1 MKHEIDLKNYEIRTD
16 LIDFYLNNCIYNNN
30 YKNINIKRYYNDSN
44 KMNKGNYTVISY
56 DDITDT
62 DNYYNVCDV
71 LIKELNYILKKNN
84 INEKDSCLI
93 VGLGNNESTPDSLGP
108 KTIENVI
115 VTNPI
120 YELNEL
126 DEGFRRTYKIIP
138 NVYANTGIE
147 TMEYIKSITNTINP
161 DFIIIIDALASES
174 TERINKTIQIS
185 DCGISPG
192 SGVGNNR
199 MELSNIFFWKKVIVI
214 GIPTVVDASI
224 IAFDTINYLYK
235 NYAYNKKNLK
245 NPKNRFILY
254 NNITYNEEIDSIS
267 KENLFGIIGKLD
279 NNELKQLVY
288 EVLSP
293 VGLNTM
299 VTTKEIDF
307 MIKKESELLGYAI
320 NKVLHKK
327 YR

>member
-199 MELSNIFFWKKVIVI
+199 IEL
-214 GIPTVVDASI
+214 
-224 IAFDTINYLYK
+224 
-235 NYAYNKKNLK
+235 
-245 NPKNRFILY
+245 
-254 NNITYNEEIDSIS
+254 
-267 KENLFGIIGKLD
+267 
-279 NNELKQLVY
+279 
-288 EVLSP
+288 
-293 VGLNTM
+293 
-299 VTTKEIDF
+299 
-307 MIKKESELLGYAI
+307 
-320 NKVLHKK
+320 
-327 YR
+327 

>member
-1 MKHEIDLKNYEIRTD
+1 
-16 LIDFYLNNCIYNNN
+16 
-30 YKNINIKRYYNDSN
+30 
-44 KMNKGNYTVISY
+44 
-56 DDITDT
+56 
-62 DNYYNVCDV
+62 
-71 LIKELNYILKKNN
+71 
-84 INEKDSCLI
+84 
-93 VGLGNNESTPDSLGP
+93 
-108 KTIENVI
+108 
-115 VTNPI
+115 
-120 YELNEL
+120 
-126 DEGFRRTYKIIP
+126 
-138 NVYANTGIE
+138 
-147 TMEYIKSITNTINP
+147 MEYIKSITNTINP

-199 MELSNIFFWKKVIVI
+199 MELSKKTLGKKVIVI